1 MLNHR
6 GWFNLLIYATFT
18 RTTNYRVCNLH
29 IYLYPTSC
37 RHSINNFNNISL
49 MNDRLRSM
57 EYEMTN
63 RISNIEALLHQQQ
76 RFQSIPHLGM
86 HPATNGYGMNPY
98 QLYPGAQYPLNPIHP
113 HGYPTVRPTH
123 INPMSYQGYPI
134 IPVDLAHVHQ
144 YSNLP
149 RVNLPFQ
156 SEHLP
161 QNPPQG
167 HPLGIVPQ
175 VQVHVP
181 IGQAQMHHN
190 LQRANLEFRN
200 GNNMHSSREYNSSA
214 SMRPNRSNVKHPSQ
228 QNTTSRSTTSVD
240 RTRSGEHVG
249 QEAPLCVSN
258 KDEIQT
264 DLTSASKSGPA
275 GGDSCSLAPNFDSE
289 RERWCWCHFRT
300 RR

>member
-1 MLNHR
+1 
-6 GWFNLLIYATFT
+6 
-18 RTTNYRVCNLH
+18 
-29 IYLYPTSC
+29 
-37 RHSINNFNNISL
+37 
-49 MNDRLRSM
+49 
-57 EYEMTN
+57 MTN

-86 HPATNGYGMNPY
+86 HPATNGYDMNPY
-98 QLYPGAQYPLNPIHP
+98 QLYPGAQYPLNSIHP
-113 HGYPTVRPTH
+113 HGHPTVRPTH

-134 IPVDLAHVHQ
+134 IPVDLAHMHQ

-149 RVNLPFQ
+149 RVNLPFR
-156 SEHLP
+156 SEQLP

-167 HPLGIVPQ
+167 HPLGVVPQ

-181 IGQAQMHHN
+181 TGQAQMHHN

-200 GNNMHSSREYNSSA
+200 RNSMHSSREYNSSA
-214 SMRPNRSNVKHPSQ
+214 SMRPNRSNVKHLSQ
-228 QNTTSRSTTSVD
+228 QNTTSRSTQSVE
-240 RTRSGEHVG
+240 RTRSGGLMG

-275 GGDSCSLAPNFDSE
+275 GGDSCSPAPTSIPSASDGAGVTLRLEDSVILIQDS
-289 RERWCWCHFRT
+289 CVPSGTSPVGPRT
-300 RR
+300 EKVRTPTHSDIANDGTDTSTQTRPDSSRKSF